1 MNYIKHILEQNNIL
15 HLLKKMLVVLEKL
28 PWMFWACFRAL
39 LICGCYGV
47 LRGFIT
53 FLCSSGCSR

>member
-28 PWMFWACFRAL
+28 PWMFWACSRAL
-39 LICGCYGV
+39 LMRL
-47 LRGFIT
+47 LR
-53 FLCSSGCSR
+53 CSERIHHISMQFRVF